1 MGAMTTL
8 GHLGRHRTSGP
19 ALRHFH
25 HLRPRPVIRALIA
38 VVLGWTGTRATT
50 ARPTTSSAE
59 QPGAGASTSEAAD
72 ILVAQ
77 LMKQDIY
84 FLAPSDTIRQ
94 ALHMFVDKRISG
106 MPLLEDDRTP
116 AGFVPDGDVLNVN
129 DDLRGRGRLR
139 QSAQLKVSRAK

>member
-1 MGAMTTL
+1 
-8 GHLGRHRTSGP
+8 
-19 ALRHFH
+19 
-25 HLRPRPVIRALIA
+25 
-38 VVLGWTGTRATT
+38 
-50 ARPTTSSAE
+50 
-59 QPGAGASTSEAAD
+59 
-72 ILVAQ
+72 
-77 LMKQDIY
+77 MKQDIY